1 MPQPPEPQAP
11 VPQPPEPQAPV
22 LQPPEPQPAA
32 PQPPEALPPE
42 PEPEPPPPVEAE
54 RPPAEKPR
62 EALLLERGAILL
74 PRGTLQLEP
83 SFDYSHSSSSRVA
96 ISGFT
101 IFEAIVIGTIRVDK
115 QARDIVTTA
124 LSTRYGLLDRLQIET
139 RVPYLYRTDEEVL
152 AVGTAQ
158 AQERITAALGLGDI
172 QASAAWQ
179 ALIGRQALPD
189 VILRLQ
195 GTFPTGKDSFEIET
209 ETIGSGGQRRL
220 KEPPTGSGF
229 YSLTP
234 SLTAVWRSD
243 PVVFFASTRYALNL
257 KRNVGV
263 GFGTI
268 DPGNTFEMSAGINI
282 ALSERVGV
290 SISFV
295 DQITDATKQNGVKS
309 PGTSFNDG
317 RLVLGTSIALG
328 ARVSLLVSAAVGL
341 TQESPDFQFTTSLPM
356 TFKLF

>member
-1 MPQPPEPQAP
+1 M
-11 VPQPPEPQAPV
+11 
-22 LQPPEPQPAA
+22 
-32 PQPPEALPPE
+32 EAE
-42 PEPEPPPPVEAE
+42 HPPV
-54 RPPAEKPR
+54 EKPR

-83 SFDYSHSSSSRVA
+83 SFDYLHSSSNRVA

-115 QARDIVTTA
+115 LSRDIVTTA
-124 LSTRYGLLDRLQIET
+124 LTARYGLLDRLQVEA
-139 RVPYLYRTDEEVL
+139 RVPYLYRTDQEVL

-158 AQERITAALGLGDI
+158 AQERTTAALGLGDI

-179 ALIGRQALPD
+179 ALIGRGALPD

-209 ETIGSGGQRRL
+209 ESIGAGTRRL

-229 YSLTP
+229 YSLAP
-234 SLTAVWRSD
+234 SLTVVWRSD
-243 PVVFFASTRYALNL
+243 PAVFFASTRYAFNL
-257 KRNVGV
+257 ERTVGD
-263 GFGTI
+263 GFGTV
-268 DPGNTFEMSAGINI
+268 DPGNTFEMSVGINI
-282 ALSERVGV
+282 ALSERVGI
-290 SISFV
+290 SISFL
-295 DQITDATKQNGVKS
+295 DQITDSTTQNGVRS

-328 ARVSLLVSAAVGL
+328 PRVSLIVSAAVGL
-341 TQESPDFQFTTSLPM
+341 TQESPDFQFTTSFPM